1 VAWTILRLLLNGLAY
16 FFLENVELQ
25 NIVNIF
31 FKFTFVSP
39 TYRYCVLNDV
49 VETMHCE
56 QKTCFVDVGD
66 IRKEVVEVFN
76 HEEEVIP
83 TTVMDMNKEILNIE
97 DDDAYVE
104 ISNFI
109 HLLDGP
115 LHNEIYYF

>member
-1 VAWTILRLLLNGLAY
+1 MDHIKVAFKWTCILLPK
-16 FFLENVELQ
+16 NVELQ

-31 FKFTFVSP
+31 LKFTFVSS

-49 VETMHCE
+49 VETMCCE
-56 QKTCFVDVGD
+56 QKTCFVDVRD

-83 TTVMDMNKEILNIE
+83 TNAMDMSKEILNIE
-97 DDDAYVE
+97 DDDACVE

-109 HLLDGP
+109 SLLDGP
-115 LHNEIYYF
+115 LHNEIY